1 MLWRIKK
8 KYNLYLCNFIF
19 IKMSI
24 EKEKRKKQS
33 EFNYTERFDFLMRL
47 IRISKMLKSAKIIT
61 AEK

>member
-1 MLWRIKK
+1 
-8 KYNLYLCNFIF
+8 
-19 IKMSI
+19 MSI